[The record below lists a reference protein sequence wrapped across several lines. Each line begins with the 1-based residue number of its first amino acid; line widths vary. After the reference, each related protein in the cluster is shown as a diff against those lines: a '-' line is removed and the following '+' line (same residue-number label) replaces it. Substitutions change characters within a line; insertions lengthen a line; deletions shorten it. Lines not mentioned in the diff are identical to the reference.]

1 MFDFFI
7 SYTHADRE
15 IAQRVAR
22 RLAGYGLQ
30 MWLDEAQLHPGDTL
44 GATIQARIG
53 EARTL
58 LVIASAAAAASGW
71 VAREIAFARQLNP
84 PHRVCPLF
92 VEHVETHPL
101 FADHL
106 GIDATDPLRLEPSLL
121 ALLDGPREVSAA
133 TLRAGLDAVV
143 RETPSVGLVID
154 ACLNG
159 PGVSDTQMD
168 SLTDAPFHPMDF
180 ALNALYDLPDG
191 PGRSLIAYHAAY
203 TFPASGAGAWPLERH
218 AASRLPGEDIT
229 IALATGRALPVAR
242 LDAAIRI
249 LAACAPPDDQALSG
263 FIHHNGAALDAAQR
277 AAVIRRL
284 VQPKRPPANFA
295 LDAAE
300 AAMNTMTADH
310 PSVQRLW
317 QRWIKDGDFDSDGSL
332 QTRCHAA
339 LADGLKGTPN
349 AWQPVADALRD
360 HVRRLARLRDRSSVT
375 RAVAHLRAA
384 AGAGS
389 MLTSV
394 LADQCEAAAG
404 SAEWDGWDAAEE
416 MSIYVYAFARHA
428 RTDHDWE
435 AAAHACQDRMRATAA
450 LRAAIARNAAA
461 D

>member
-7 SYTHADRE
+7 SYSHSDQE

-30 MWLDEAQLHPGDTL
+30 IWLDEAQLHPGDAL
-44 GATIQARIG
+44 GDTIQARIG

-84 PHRVCPLF
+84 PHPVCPLF

-106 GIDATDPLRLEPSLL
+106 GIDATDPLRLEPGLL
-121 ALLDGPREVSAA
+121 ALLDGPHEMSAA
-133 TLRAGLDAVV
+133 ALRAGLDAVV

-168 SLTDAPFHPMDF
+168 SLINAPFHPMDF

-218 AASRLPGEDIT
+218 AASRFTGEDIT
-229 IALATGRALPVAR
+229 IALATGRALPIAR

-249 LAACAPPDDQALSG
+249 LAACAQPDDQALSG
-263 FIHHNGAALDAAQR
+263 FIHHNGAALNAPQR

-284 VQPKRPPANFA
+284 VQPKRPPAHFA

-300 AAMNTMTADH
+300 AAMHTMAADR

-317 QRWIKDGDFDSDGSL
+317 LRWIKDGDFDSDGFL
-332 QTRCHAA
+332 RGRCHVA

-349 AWQPVADALRD
+349 AWQPVADALSD
-360 HVRRLARLRDRSSVT
+360 HVRHLARCRDRNMVIS
-375 RAVAHLRAA
+375 AVAHLRAA
-384 AGAGS
+384 ADAGS
-389 MLTSV
+389 LLTRL

-404 SAEWDGWDAAEE
+404 SAEWDNWETAED

-428 RTDHDWE
+428 RTDQDW
-435 AAAHACQDRMRATAA
+435 AAAARECEDQMRATAA
-450 LRAAIARNAAA
+450 LCAAIARNEAAN
-461 D
+461 